1 MNAKNNSDKMK
12 SSSIILI
19 FNCFEMYETLRGQ
32 FSLIALGMSESMNG
46 SRIMWAGKTP
56 PPAYTSRPS
65 SSLNEVNTKN
75 RRSNIELQF

>member
-1 MNAKNNSDKMK
+1 
-12 SSSIILI
+12 
-19 FNCFEMYETLRGQ
+19 MYEILGAN
-32 FSLIALGMSESMNG
+32 SHLIASGMTESMDG

-75 RRSNIELQF
+75 M